1 MKNSKYFLLAI
12 LGLMSVPALAQ
23 ETYQNTKMA
32 ENSLTGTARYVGMG
46 GAMEALGADISTMS
60 SNPAGIGLFRKSQV
74 SMTFGVVAQ
83 TDAETD
89 LNYNGST
96 LSFDGKKSKPS
107 FDQAGFVWS
116 PSSKGSNYINLGFN
130 YHKSTNFNQILTAV
144 GRLDGASQNRLTAA
158 KYAEIQNEVNK
169 GNKTYANHLGDMIAT
184 GVDYGYQNMFGTNAD
199 GSMMNSLKG
208 EDFLFGQYQ
217 HGYIGVYDF
226 NISGSL
232 NNRVWLGLT
241 VGLHDVHYNSNSS
254 YGEIL
259 EQVGTASDGSSVNA
273 ATNSMEQVK
282 ITGTG
287 FDVKFGA
294 IFRPFV
300 DSPFRIGVY
309 VNSPVFYELTRS
321 SAIDMEAYNLPKS
334 FAPSES
340 QPEIFGNLYDSD
352 YHNISDYDFRL
363 NTPWKVG
370 ASLGHTIGSNIA
382 LGATY
387 EYAWY
392 NHMDTRIK
400 DGGYYDDY
408 WGEYYESSTSDK
420 VMNENTKSSL
430 KGVSTL
436 KIGMEYKPIQML
448 ALRLGY
454 NYVSPMFNK
463 YGVRDQFLICD
474 ADANGNNGV
483 NTSTSSDYTNWKAT
497 NRFTVGA
504 GFNYKN
510 LFIDVAY
517 QYSSQNGDFYPYKS
531 YYPKDNSEL
540 GANIAPVTE
549 VNNKRHQL
557 LMTVGYRF

>member
-1 MKNSKYFLLAI
+1 M
-12 LGLMSVPALAQ
+12 Q
-23 ETYQNTKMA
+23 
-32 ENSLTGTARYVGMG
+32 
-46 GAMEALGADISTMS
+46 
-60 SNPAGIGLFRKSQV
+60 
-74 SMTFGVVAQ
+74 
-83 TDAETD
+83 
-89 LNYNGST
+89 T

-116 PSSKGSNYINLGFN
+116 PSSKSSNYINLGFN

-158 KYAEIQNEVNK
+158 KYAKIQKEVNK
-169 GNKTYANHLGDMIAT
+169 DYANYLGVMIAT

-309 VNSPVFYELTRS
+309 VNSPVFYDLTRS

-340 QPEIFGNLYDSD
+340 QPGISGNLYDSD

-400 DGGYYDDY
+400 DGGYYDYY

-430 KGVSTL
+430 NGVSTL

-448 ALRLGY
+448 ALRFGY
-454 NYVSPMFNK
+454 NYVSPMFDK
-463 YGVRDQFLICD
+463 YGFRDQSLICG
-474 ADANGNNGV
+474 ADANNNNGV
-483 NTSTSSDYTNWKAT
+483 NTSASSDYTNWKAT
-497 NRFTVGA
+497 NRFTVGV
-504 GFNYKN
+504 GFNYQK
-510 LFIDVAY
+510 LSIDVAY
-517 QYSSQNGDFYPYKS
+517 QYSSQNGDFYPYMS
-531 YYPKDNSEL
+531 YYPEDNSKF

>member
-1 MKNSKYFLLAI
+1 MKNSKYFLLAM

-169 GNKTYANHLGDMIAT
+169 GNKDYANYLGDMIAT

-309 VNSPVFYELTRS
+309 VNSPVFYDLTRS

-334 FAPSES
+334 FVPSES
-340 QPEIFGNLYDSD
+340 QPEISGNLYDSD

-400 DGGYYDDY
+400 DGGYYDSY

-483 NTSTSSDYTNWKAT
+483 NTSASSDYTNWKAT

-531 YYPKDNSEL
+531 YYPKDNSKL
-540 GANIAPVTE
+540 GAKAPVTE

-557 LMTVGYRF
+557 LMTVGYKF

>member
-1 MKNSKYFLLAI
+1 M

-83 TDAETD
+83 TDAETT

-158 KYAEIQNEVNK
+158 KYAKIQNEVNK
-169 GNKTYANHLGDMIAT
+169 GNKAYANYLGDMIAT

-309 VNSPVFYELTRS
+309 VNSPVFYDLTRS

-334 FAPSES
+334 FVPSES
-340 QPEIFGNLYDSD
+340 QPEISGNLYDSD

-400 DGGYYDDY
+400 DGGYLDDY
-408 WGEYYESSTSDK
+408 WGEYYESSTSDN

-436 KIGMEYKPIQML
+436 KIGIEYKPIQML

-483 NTSTSSDYTNWKAT
+483 NTSASSDYTNWKAT

-531 YYPKDNSEL
+531 YYPKDNSKL

-557 LMTVGYRF
+557 LMTVGYKF

>member
-1 MKNSKYFLLAI
+1 M

-83 TDAETD
+83 TDAETA

-116 PSSKGSNYINLGFN
+116 PSSKSSNYINLGFN

-158 KYAEIQNEVNK
+158 KYAKIRKEVND
-169 GNKTYANHLGDMIAT
+169 YAESHPNASSKDLQDYSNYLGDMIAT

-273 ATNSMEQVK
+273 ATSSMEQVK

-340 QPEIFGNLYDSD
+340 QPGISGNLYDSD

-400 DGGYYDDY
+400 DGGYYDYY

-430 KGVSTL
+430 NGVSTL

-448 ALRLGY
+448 ALRFGY
-454 NYVSPMFNK
+454 NYVSPMFDK
-463 YGVRDQFLICD
+463 YGFRD
-474 ADANGNNGV
+474 
-483 NTSTSSDYTNWKAT
+483 
-497 NRFTVGA
+497 
-504 GFNYKN
+504 
-510 LFIDVAY
+510 
-517 QYSSQNGDFYPYKS
+517 
-531 YYPKDNSEL
+531 
-540 GANIAPVTE
+540 
-549 VNNKRHQL
+549 
-557 LMTVGYRF
+557 

>member
-1 MKNSKYFLLAI
+1 M

-83 TDAETD
+83 TDAETA

-116 PSSKGSNYINLGFN
+116 PSSKSSNYINLGFN

-158 KYAEIQNEVNK
+158 KYAKIQKEVNK
-169 GNKTYANHLGDMIAT
+169 DYANYLGVMIAT

-340 QPEIFGNLYDSD
+340 QPGISGNLYDSD

-400 DGGYYDDY
+400 DGGYYDYY

-430 KGVSTL
+430 NGVSTL

-448 ALRLGY
+448 ALRFGY
-454 NYVSPMFNK
+454 NYVSPMFDK
-463 YGVRDQFLICD
+463 YGFRDQSLICGAD
-474 ADANGNNGV
+474 ADNNNGV
-483 NTSTSSDYTNWKAT
+483 NTSASSDYTNWKAT
-497 NRFTVGA
+497 NRFTVGV
-504 GFNYKN
+504 GFNYQK
-510 LFIDVAY
+510 LSIDVAN
-517 QYSSQNGDFYPYKS
+517 QYSSQNGDFYPYMS
-531 YYPKDNSEL
+531 YYPEDKSKF

>member
-1 MKNSKYFLLAI
+1 M

-83 TDAETD
+83 TDAETA

-116 PSSKGSNYINLGFN
+116 PSSKSSNYINLGFN

-158 KYAEIQNEVNK
+158 KYAKIVNK
-169 GNKTYANHLGDMIAT
+169 DYANYLGVMIAT

-259 EQVGTASDGSSVNA
+259 EQVGTASDGSSVYA

-309 VNSPVFYELTRS
+309 VNSPVFYDLTRS

-340 QPEIFGNLYDSD
+340 QPGISGNLYDSD

-400 DGGYYDDY
+400 DGGYYDYY

-430 KGVSTL
+430 NGVSTL

-448 ALRLGY
+448 ALRFGY
-454 NYVSPMFNK
+454 NYVSPMFDK
-463 YGVRDQFLICD
+463 YGFRDQSLICG
-474 ADANGNNGV
+474 ADANNNNGV
-483 NTSTSSDYTNWKAT
+483 NTSASSDYTNWKAT
-497 NRFTVGA
+497 NRFTVGV
-504 GFNYKN
+504 GFNYQK
-510 LFIDVAY
+510 LSIDVAY
-517 QYSSQNGDFYPYKS
+517 QYSSQNGDFYPYMS
-531 YYPKDNSEL
+531 YYPEDNSKF